1 MENEAF
7 SQEDIFP
14 YGMNHL
20 YVHPYFSDETNGLIQ
35 SVKIDSGV
43 ISTKAMSTL
52 KIQFNPNMTYTIL
65 ITDPLLQFFNS
76 NPNTVPRTIL
86 RMEKS
91 AGYVTLFLKA
101 NIISAEIS
109 YPILYWLHYN
119 LIQDTK
125 YKKLNQAD
133 RQCNPTPE
141 YNFAKCVHK
150 SIYMNAGC
158 QPHWRLFSVEGMPT
172 CNNATM
178 VKDFSMIWA
187 NM

>member
-1 MENEAF
+1 MFKNEYNVFNHFILITALTIYSTNPSSKLGYKSSNVTPCSNKLGDQYFHCMENEAF

-20 YVHPYFSDETNGLIQ
+20 NVHPYFADETNGLIQ
-35 SVKIDSGV
+35 SVKMDSGV

-101 NIISAEIS
+101 NIQNYHS
-109 YPILYWLHYN
+109 
-119 LIQDTK
+119 
-125 YKKLNQAD
+125 
-133 RQCNPTPE
+133 
-141 YNFAKCVHK
+141 
-150 SIYMNAGC
+150 
-158 QPHWRLFSVEGMPT
+158 
-172 CNNATM
+172 
-178 VKDFSMIWA
+178 
-187 NM
+187 